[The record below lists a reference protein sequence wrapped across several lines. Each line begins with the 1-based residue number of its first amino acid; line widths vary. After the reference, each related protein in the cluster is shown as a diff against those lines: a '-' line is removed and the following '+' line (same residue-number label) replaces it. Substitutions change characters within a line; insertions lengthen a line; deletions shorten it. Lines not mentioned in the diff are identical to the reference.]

1 MIVLQCVNVS
11 KAFGAEPILEN
22 VKLEVQTNERVALV
36 GRNGAGKSTLLK
48 MIVGEMSI
56 DSGEIVI
63 PKTVEIGYLSQHT
76 DLRTSKTIWDE
87 MLSVFAPLLK
97 MEHHLRHLETKMATD
112 MPEHEYTK
120 LLKEYDQLQNDFK
133 EQGGYQYE
141 ADIRGVLAGLHFQQ
155 FDYTTPI
162 STLSGGQKTRLA
174 LGKLLLSRPELL
186 VLDEPTN
193 HLDMVTLTWLENYLN
208 SYPGSILVVS
218 HDRFFLDRLTT
229 KVVELSRNQTTT
241 YHGNYTYYLDEK
253 AKRYEQEQKQYE
265 KQQAEIE
272 KLETF
277 VAKNLVRAST
287 TKRAQ
292 SRRKQLEKMERL
304 DRPQGDEKSASFGFD
319 IIRQSGNDVLSIR
332 DLKIKYEDH
341 TVFSHVDLS
350 LTRGE
355 SVCLLGDNGTGK
367 TTLLK
372 AVTKQL
378 TPNSGDILFGSNVS
392 IGYYDQEHAKLQSNK
407 TVLQEVWDEFP
418 GTIEKDIR
426 SLLGLFLFSGDDVL
440 KSVSSLSGGEKARV
454 ALAKLMMVKAN
465 LLILDE
471 PTNHLDLDSKEVLEE
486 ALMDYPGTILFV
498 SHDRYF
504 INRIASRVIE
514 LDKGKTTSYLG
525 DYTYYS
531 EKKKEMAERA
541 AIEEEKTAQ
550 SPLRTEQ
557 KEKTNYQQDKEAKR
571 AERQKERRLSAI
583 EDQLEKLE
591 AANAELEAQ
600 LLEPAVYS
608 DHVKAKAIQDQL
620 SENEIEMEQL
630 MEEWES
636 LEQE

>member
-11 KAFGAEPILEN
+11 KSFGAEPILEN
-22 VKLEVQTNERVALV
+22 VKLEVQSNERVALV

-48 MIVGEMSI
+48 MIVGDMGI
-56 DSGEIVI
+56 DSGDIVI
-63 PKTVEIGYLSQHT
+63 PKNVELGYLSQHT
-76 DLRTSKTIWDE
+76 DLKSTKTIWDE
-87 MLSVFAPLLK
+87 MVTVFEPLIK
-97 MEHHLRHLETKMATD
+97 MEKQLRSLEQQMAD
-112 MPEHEYTK
+112 PLPDHAYTK
-120 LLKEYDQLQNDFK
+120 LLQEYDQMQNDFK

-141 ADIRGVLAGLHFQQ
+141 ADIRGVLSGLHFQQ
-155 FDYTTPI
+155 FDYETPI
-162 STLSGGQKTRLA
+162 SSLSGGQKTRLA
-174 LGKLLLSRPELL
+174 LGKLLLSKPALL

-208 SYPGSILVVS
+208 NYPGSLLVVS
-218 HDRFFLDRLTT
+218 HDRYFLDRLTT
-229 KVVELSRNQTTT
+229 KVVELSRHQTTT
-241 YHGNYTYYLDEK
+241 FHGNYSFYLEEK
-253 AKRYEQEQKQYE
+253 AKRYEQELKQFE

-292 SRRKQLEKMERL
+292 SRRKQLEKMDRL
-304 DRPQGDEKSASFGFD
+304 ERPQGNEKSASFGFD
-319 IIRQSGNDVLSIR
+319 IVRQSGNDVLTIR
-332 DLKIKYEDH
+332 ELEVKYDDH
-341 TVFSHVDLS
+341 TVFSNMDLA

-372 AVTKQL
+372 AVTEQIDY
-378 TPNSGDILFGSNVS
+378 TSGQILFGSNVS
-392 IGYYDQEHAKLQSNK
+392 VGYYDQEHAKLQSNK

-418 GTIEKDIR
+418 GTVEKEIR

-440 KSVSSLSGGEKARV
+440 KIVSSLSGGEKARV

-471 PTNHLDLDSKEVLEE
+471 PTNHLDLDSKEVLEA
-486 ALMDYPGTILFV
+486 ALIDYPGTILFV

-504 INRIASRVIE
+504 INRIASRVVE
-514 LDKGKTTSYLG
+514 LENGVTTSYLG

-531 EKKKEMAERA
+531 DKKKEMAERA
-541 AIEEEKTAQ
+541 ALNDETTKTIEATHA
-550 SPLRTEQ
+550 EQ
-557 KEKTNYQQDKEAKR
+557 TDKTNYQQDKELKR
-571 AERQKERRLSAI
+571 LERQKERRLLAI
-583 EDQLEKLE
+583 EEQIESL
-591 AANAELEAQ
+591 ELENQ
-600 LLEPAVYS
+600 ELETQMLEPDVYS
-608 DHVKAKAIQDQL
+608 DHVKAKEIQDQL
-620 SENEIEMEQL
+620 ASNGQKMDAL

-636 LEQE
+636 LQ

>member
-11 KAFGAEPILEN
+11 KSFGAEPILEN
-22 VKLEVQTNERVALV
+22 VKLEVQSKERVALV

-48 MIVGEMSI
+48 MIVGDMGI
-56 DSGEIVI
+56 DSGDIVI
-63 PKTVEIGYLSQHT
+63 PKNVELGYLSQHT
-76 DLRTSKTIWDE
+76 DLKSTKTIWDE
-87 MLSVFAPLLK
+87 MVTVFEPLIK
-97 MEHHLRHLETKMATD
+97 MEKQLRALEQQMAD
-112 MPEHEYTK
+112 PMPNHAYTK
-120 LLKEYDQLQNDFK
+120 LLQEYDQMQNDFK

-141 ADIRGVLAGLHFQQ
+141 ADIRGVLSGLHFQQ
-155 FDYTTPI
+155 FDYETPI
-162 STLSGGQKTRLA
+162 SSLSGGQKTRLA
-174 LGKLLLSRPELL
+174 LGKLLLSKPALL

-208 SYPGSILVVS
+208 NYPGSLLVVS
-218 HDRFFLDRLTT
+218 HDRYFLDRLTT
-229 KVVELSRNQTTT
+229 KVVELSRQQTTT
-241 YHGNYTYYLDEK
+241 FHGNYSFYLEEK
-253 AKRYEQEQKQYE
+253 AKRYEQELKQFE

-292 SRRKQLEKMERL
+292 SRRKQLEKMDRL
-304 DRPQGDEKSASFGFD
+304 ERPQGNEKSASFGFD
-319 IIRQSGNDVLSIR
+319 IVRQSGNDVLTIR
-332 DLKIKYEDH
+332 ELEVKYEDH
-341 TVFSHVDLS
+341 TVFSNMDFA

-372 AVTKQL
+372 AVTKQIDH
-378 TPNSGDILFGSNVS
+378 TSGQILFGSNVS
-392 IGYYDQEHAKLQSNK
+392 VGYYDQEHAKLQSNK

-418 GTIEKDIR
+418 GTVEKEIR

-440 KSVSSLSGGEKARV
+440 KIVSSLSGGEKARV

-471 PTNHLDLDSKEVLEE
+471 PTNHLDLDSKEVLEA
-486 ALMDYPGTILFV
+486 ALIDYPGTILFV

-504 INRIASRVIE
+504 INRIASRVVE
-514 LDKGKTTSYLG
+514 LESGVTTSYLG

-531 EKKKEMAERA
+531 DKKKEMAERA
-541 AIEEEKTAQ
+541 ALNDETTKTNEATH
-550 SPLRTEQ
+550 SEQ
-557 KEKTNYQQDKEAKR
+557 TDKTNYQQDKELKR
-571 AERQKERRLSAI
+571 LERQKERRLLSI
-583 EDQLEKLE
+583 EEQIESL
-591 AANAELEAQ
+591 ELENQ
-600 LLEPAVYS
+600 ELETQMLEPDVYS
-608 DHVKAKAIQDQL
+608 DHVKAKDIQDQL
-620 SENEIEMEQL
+620 ASNGKKMDAL

-636 LEQE
+636 LQ